1 MAEKGHMKNSTTI
14 INQLDPGNSVSLA
27 NDQRAIQE
35 EFSSKRQTEYV
46 VRKSEHYS
54 LDQPPYEE
62 VQKQVKI
69 KMGGTYKPYENT
81 VVVLR

>member
-1 MAEKGHMKNSTTI
+1 MAEKGYMKNSTI
-14 INQLDPGNSVSLA
+14 ITSQLDPGNSASLV

-35 EFSSKRQTEYV
+35 EFSSKRQIEYV

-54 LDQPPYEE
+54 LEQPPYEE

-69 KMGGTYKPYENT
+69 KTGGSYKPYENT

>member
-1 MAEKGHMKNSTTI
+1 MKNSTTI
-14 INQLDPGNSVSLA
+14 TSQLDPGDSVSLV
-27 NDQRAIQE
+27 NDQRAIRE
-35 EFSSKRQTEYV
+35 EFSSKRQIEYV

-54 LDQPPYEE
+54 LEQSPYEE

-69 KMGGTYKPYENT
+69 KTGGSYEPHENT

>member
-1 MAEKGHMKNSTTI
+1 MKNSTTI
-14 INQLDPGNSVSLA
+14 TSQLDPGNSVSVV
-27 NDQRAIQE
+27 NDQRVIQE
-35 EFSSKRQTEYV
+35 EFSSKRQMEYV

-54 LDQPPYEE
+54 LDQPSYEE

-69 KMGGTYKPYENT
+69 KVGGSYEPHENT